1 MENSSTAFI
10 IDSDPSSTDRALIE
24 DLVAEHLEYET
35 VNYISQEVRALLRS
49 WTVAESKLQMPGRSG
64 SLGCTSEPPP
74 RRFRRMARKDHRG

>member
-1 MENSSTAFI
+1 MENSSTALI
-10 IDSDPSSTDRALIE
+10 IDSDASSTDHALVE

-49 WTVAESKLQMPGRSG
+49 WTVGDSTMQMPGSSD

-74 RRFRRMARKDHRG
+74 RRFRRMASKDQRG